1 MWLRAFRVIH
11 YGAFQEREWPELGP
25 GLNLFFGPNEA
36 GKTTLMMFL
45 RGMLFGFSKSS
56 YDSLDNSEPGGSLRL
71 LDARGQEWT
80 LERSGRGKKARVRKF
95 GIAAKPQRA
104 WM

>member
-1 MWLRAFRVIH
+1 MRLSSLQVHRFGALQNRGWSDLR
-11 YGAFQEREWPELGP
+11 P

-56 YDSLDNSEPGGSLRL
+56 YDSPDNAEPGGSLRV
-71 LDARGQEWT
+71 LDDRGREWT
-80 LERSGRGKKARVRKF
+80 LERSGRGKKARVLVS
-95 GIAAKPQRA
+95 GPQGTLQG
-104 WM
+104 